1 MRSKVIL
8 VSIILAGALTLSAC
22 GDAGQ
27 KEKKE
32 EPKRTESTADAETG
46 KEDGNGQK
54 PFTGVSWSEEE
65 DEKYAAYEGKTG
77 MCVDY
82 DNGGVYY
89 VNWSGDKYLYYWK
102 NGKNKLILNKWVSQ
116 IAYMD
121 GKVYCIYDKSGK
133 TYQKGVYPSYEGVI
147 AEIDVKTG
155 KYIELT
161 ERTAHLLTITRDGIY
176 YKWVTGPDAE
186 EQRVENGFY
195 SFQDKKIHE
204 IEERLDNAVSQTRF
218 GKYAIVARVKGE
230 DVEHFVIDLE
240 TKEEKGI
247 IETVPGES
255 IGFSYRMEDKL
266 FFRSGPENSEEW
278 AWWSLDMTTGEKR
291 KIEENAG
298 QTRVCNFVRFGD
310 LLYAVTNTSGE
321 IATYD
326 EEGDELKIF
335 TVTDINGNPSKDIMG
350 NFKTDG
356 KYLYTSGERNNDMMV
371 LEVRKDGVYE
381 IWSSLLAGNGKGK
394 KK

>member
-116 IAYMD
+116 IAYMERGLSILRGRD
-121 GKVYCIYDKSGK
+121 SGNRCKDREIYR
-133 TYQKGVYPSYEGVI
+133 
-147 AEIDVKTG
+147 ID
-155 KYIELT
+155 
-161 ERTAHLLTITRDGIY
+161 R
-176 YKWVTGPDAE
+176 
-186 EQRVENGFY
+186 ENGAFA
-195 SFQDKKIHE
+195 D
-204 IEERLDNAVSQTRF
+204 DN
-218 GKYAIVARVKGE
+218 
-230 DVEHFVIDLE
+230 
-240 TKEEKGI
+240 
-247 IETVPGES
+247 
-255 IGFSYRMEDKL
+255 
-266 FFRSGPENSEEW
+266 
-278 AWWSLDMTTGEKR
+278 KR
-291 KIEENAG
+291 W
-298 QTRVCNFVRFGD
+298 D
-310 LLYAVTNTSGE
+310 LL
-321 IATYD
+321 
-326 EEGDELKIF
+326 
-335 TVTDINGNPSKDIMG
+335 
-350 NFKTDG
+350 
-356 KYLYTSGERNNDMMV
+356 
-371 LEVRKDGVYE
+371 
-381 IWSSLLAGNGKGK
+381 
-394 KK
+394 